1 MLEIKD
7 LSRWLP
13 QEVIEF
19 YEGQGYREL
28 YPPQAEAIERGLLEE
43 KSMFLALATASGK
56 TLLAELAMLKAA
68 LQSRR
73 SLYIVPLRALAA
85 EKFDSFQ
92 RFRRLGISVGIS
104 TGDFDKKDERL
115 GRNQIIIATSEK
127 ADSLMRNASSWVR
140 DLAVL
145 VVDEIHLLN
154 DVGRGPTLE
163 MTITK
168 LRHSNPGL
176 QIIGLSATSA
186 NSRDLADWLDA
197 ELVSSDWRP
206 IALKEGVICQGRLV
220 FPEEERALEAKK
232 EDKKDEAIAL
242 VRDTLSQDA
251 QILIFENSRK
261 NAEAAAIKMSNL
273 IPLQPL
279 SEALSESILATGESE
294 TCHRLASCVSRGI
307 AFHHAGLLPEQRRLV
322 EQGFRENKIKV
333 IASTPTL
340 AAGLNLPARRVLIKS
355 YRRYEYGLGMVPIPV
370 MEYRQMAGRAGRPGL
385 DPYGESFLMAKNNS
399 EMLNLKERYIEG
411 SPEEIWSKLASESA
425 LRTHI
430 LSTIAAGF
438 ARTERELK
446 DFIATTFYAHQQDPW
461 HLDAALEKVLA
472 FLADNGMIVDG
483 PEGDLLPT
491 RLGSLVSKLYIDPLS
506 AVIMLENLGS
516 GEGNGD
522 RSKREGVARRPSDL
536 SLLHLITMTPDMSLL
551 YIQSA
556 DGWVEEFIDLNQK
569 ELYEE
574 ENYDYLL
581 REAKTSAMLLD
592 WIGEV
597 REELISD
604 RYRIGPGD
612 IRRSA
617 ETAEWLMHSLAELS
631 KHLDLG
637 ITYRA
642 EQLSVRLHYGASQD
656 LLTLLDLKGIGRVRA
671 RKLHQSGITN
681 REGLRSADPAEVAR
695 LIGPKI
701 AEKVLL
707 QLDQEERAERAEGE
721 KSMKE
726 IGLTVP
732 DEPPWGYDREGKGGG
747 REEGKEA
754 EANGDMRYQK
764 TGHLQA
770 QGELT
775 AERKRAARR
784 SKQGRL
790 P

>member
-1 MLEIKD
+1 MLEIRD

-13 QEVIEF
+13 QEAIEL
-19 YEGQGYREL
+19 YEGQGYNEL
-28 YPPQAEAIERGLLEE
+28 YPPQAQAVERGLLEG
-43 KSMFLALATASGK
+43 KNMLLALATASGK
-56 TLLAELAMLKAA
+56 TFLAELAMLKAA
-68 LQSRR
+68 LQSKR

-92 RFRRLGISVGIS
+92 RFKDLGVSVGIS

-127 ADSLMRNASSWVR
+127 ADSLMRNGASWIR

-168 LRHSNPGL
+168 LRRSNSGL
-176 QIIGLSATSA
+176 QIIGLSATVA
-186 NSRDLADWLDA
+186 NSRELADWLDA

-206 IALKEGVICQGRLV
+206 IALKEGVICKGRLV
-220 FPEEERALEAKK
+220 FSDEERALEAKK
-232 EDKKDEAIAL
+232 DESIAL
-242 VRDTLSQDA
+242 VRDTLSQEA

-261 NAEAAAIKMSNL
+261 NAEAAAIKLSNL
-273 IPLQPL
+273 IPPEPL

-294 TCHRLASCVSRGI
+294 TCRRLASCVSRGI

-322 EQGFRENKIKV
+322 EQGFRENRIKV

-355 YRRYEYGLGMVPIPV
+355 YRRYEYGSGMVPIPV
-370 MEYRQMAGRAGRPGL
+370 IEYRQMAGRAGRPGL
-385 DPYGESFLMAKNNS
+385 DPYGESFLMAKDDS
-399 EMLNLKERYIEG
+399 EMRNLKEHYIDG

-430 LSTIAAGF
+430 LSTITAGF
-438 ARTERELK
+438 ARTEGELK
-446 DFIATTFYAHQQDPW
+446 EFIATTFYAYQQDPW

-472 FLADNGMIVDG
+472 FLSDNGMIVDSQ
-483 PEGDLLPT
+483 EGDLAPT

-506 AVIMLENLGS
+506 AVIMLENLAEKG
-516 GEGNGD
+516 GREEKNGKEATV
-522 RSKREGVARRPSDL
+522 RKPTDL
-536 SLLHLITMTPDMSLL
+536 SLIHLITMTPDMALL

-556 DGWVEEFIDLNQK
+556 DGWVEEFIDLNQN
-569 ELYEE
+569 ELFNE

-581 REAKTSAMLLD
+581 REAKTSSMLFD

-597 REELISD
+597 KEELISE

-637 ITYRA
+637 ITFRA
-642 EQLSVRLHYGASQD
+642 EQLSVRLHYGAGQD
-656 LLTLLDLKGIGRVRA
+656 LLSLLDLKGVGRVRA

-681 REGLRSADPAEVAR
+681 REKLKSTDPGEIAR
-695 LIGPKI
+695 LLGPKI

-707 QLDQEERAERAEGE
+707 QLAREERMDGMRSDEAIEGYGKDGVGE
-721 KSMKE
+721 VNSITKNQGASE
-726 IGLTVP
+726 AQ
-732 DEPPWGYDREGKGGG
+732 PPGVRPP
-747 REEGKEA
+747 
-754 EANGDMRYQK
+754 ANK
-764 TGHLQA
+764 T
-770 QGELT
+770 
-775 AERKRAARR
+775 KARR

>member
-1 MLEIKD
+1 MLEIRD

-13 QEVIEF
+13 QEAIEL
-19 YEGQGYREL
+19 YEGQGYNEL
-28 YPPQAEAIERGLLEE
+28 YPPQAQAVERGLLEG
-43 KSMFLALATASGK
+43 KNMLLALATASGK
-56 TLLAELAMLKAA
+56 TFLAELAMLKAA
-68 LQSRR
+68 LQSKR

-92 RFRRLGISVGIS
+92 RFKDLGVSVGIS

-127 ADSLMRNASSWVR
+127 ADSLMRNGASWIR

-145 VVDEIHLLN
+145 VIDEIHLLN

-168 LRHSNPGL
+168 LRRSNSGL
-176 QIIGLSATSA
+176 QIIGLSATVA
-186 NSRDLADWLDA
+186 NSRELADWLDA

-206 IALKEGVICQGRLV
+206 IALKEGVICKGRLV
-220 FPEEERALEAKK
+220 FSDEERALEAKK
-232 EDKKDEAIAL
+232 DEKKDESIAL

-261 NAEAAAIKMSNL
+261 NAEAAAIKLSNL
-273 IPLQPL
+273 IPPDPKA
-279 SEALSESILATGESE
+279 ETLSESILATGESE

-307 AFHHAGLLPEQRRLV
+307 AFHHAGLLPDQRRLV
-322 EQGFRENKIKV
+322 EQGFRENRIKV

-355 YRRYEYGLGMVPIPV
+355 YRRYEYGSGMVPIPV
-370 MEYRQMAGRAGRPGL
+370 IEYRQMAGRAGRPGL
-385 DPYGESFLMAKNNS
+385 DPYGESFLMAKDDS
-399 EMLNLKERYIEG
+399 EMRNLKEHYIDG

-430 LSTIAAGF
+430 LSTITAGF
-438 ARTERELK
+438 ARTEGELK
-446 DFIATTFYAHQQDPW
+446 EFIATTFYAYQQDPW
-461 HLDAALEKVLA
+461 HLDAALEKVLT
-472 FLADNGMIVDG
+472 FLSDNGMIVDG
-483 PEGDLLPT
+483 PEGDLAPT

-506 AVIMLENLGS
+506 AVIMLENLAEKG
-516 GEGNGD
+516 GREEKNGKEASV
-522 RSKREGVARRPSDL
+522 RTPTDL
-536 SLLHLITMTPDMSLL
+536 SLIHLITMTPDMALL

-556 DGWVEEFIDLNQK
+556 DGWVEEFIDLNQS
-569 ELYEE
+569 ELFNE

-581 REAKTSAMLLD
+581 REAKTSAMLSD

-597 REELISD
+597 KEELISD

-631 KHLDLG
+631 KHLELG
-637 ITYRA
+637 ITFRA
-642 EQLSVRLHYGASQD
+642 EQLSVRLHYGAGQD
-656 LLTLLDLKGIGRVRA
+656 LLSLLDLKGVGRVRA

-681 REGLRSADPAEVAR
+681 REKLKSTDPVEIAR
-695 LIGPKI
+695 LLGPKI

-707 QLDQEERAERAEGE
+707 QLAREERMDGMRSDEAIEGYGKDGEEEVNGITKNQAASEAQPPGER
-721 KSMKE
+721 
-726 IGLTVP
+726 
-732 DEPPWGYDREGKGGG
+732 PP
-747 REEGKEA
+747 
-754 EANGDMRYQK
+754 ANK
-764 TGHLQA
+764 T
-770 QGELT
+770 
-775 AERKRAARR
+775 KARR